1 MSSTQREVGAVTSLR
16 DSYGFIQPSTR
27 PDELFFHFSEL
38 LVPSSSLVVGS
49 EVSFEVGTSK
59 SRPAAVK
66 VERAPEGS
74 VVWYEAEQGGR
85 RLVGRVERGF
95 RKDSN
100 NVGYGL
106 IKDSDAGDVDDA
118 GAKSGDA
125 SFVKFTL
132 EDYVSGIRR
141 LARGDEVEYS
151 VVVELRTGNRMARDI
166 VLLQS
171 EKERRLLS
179 EATLEQGMIVTL
191 KDEYGFIKST
201 SSRHNGE
208 IYFHISNVIYPSS
221 SSEKLQVNS
230 NVKFLVVTDD
240 TIEEQSRRRSARN
253 VELLPPGTV
262 EFEKVIGEG
271 VTGLVTKVPVPA
283 PSAPKNS
290 RKAESVLGSV
300 SLTSPIVLENNEEV
314 DEVSLYVE
322 DCPGGTFALTR
333 DGSQTGVW
341 VRVGDLLLFDVI
353 KDVTRDE
360 YRLVPTAYYLPKK
373 VKVEENE
380 EKECAE
386 EEDEILAID
395 NTAAKTVKLLS
406 PSLTGRCEGVVSA
419 LKDNFGFINCAERN
433 VDAYFRLYEILPDG
447 IQQSHRTYAKLIN
460 GSPFQNVTPEVTVG
474 TEVSFDLSFML
485 APRQNNRKKDAEKE
499 NLIAHRLCVL
509 PKGTL
514 TIQKTLAIGVKA
526 TVSQEHNDG
535 SGFVQ
540 LDEPVRGMSLS
551 ERHPLIESFLN
562 TFLQST
568 DEEIVFPKLMAPA
581 DCQVYIN
588 MAIMKNLETSF
599 VKEVDGKNL
608 IIDTLPEMAVQNGG
622 RLRISK
628 PGLSCVLELYPL
640 TPVRPSSQDGDN
652 NAIMIPSPGMTDEI
666 PLNDIQIGPPS
677 KIDEMNSIMD
687 GLSLG
692 GDTSVASSRRSGM
705 SSFDGT
711 SMSSRRSRKSK
722 RKKVKPV
729 RVIRYEKIDVV
740 VDGGPHLALGD
751 VVTCDVVQFRRTGAY
766 SAINVKCVERKLVT
780 RGVSLDGENA
790 KESADKVA
798 PVISGSGTGR
808 VMELVPGRNFGFIS
822 FQETPSS
829 TRELLFFHTSSVT
842 GSVLEDEQAKM
853 ISKLGG
859 RSRKRGKLKAAVS
872 SDTFK
877 EVHKGDEVR
886 FDVGENDKGKRV
898 ALNIYVTAKSKEHQK
913 ATPCEGFILI
923 EPSRL
928 AQSGSGGNTAK
939 IDSGRWGGLSPASKS
954 SQSSKEGFIL
964 LTSDPANVFNTNKM
978 KRSGS
983 QSSFSS
989 EMKRSGSL
997 SSFSKGMTRS
1007 GSQSSFGKGMTRSG
1021 SQSSFGKGMIRSG
1034 SNASFSSLLESTSKV
1049 LQVTYVHESI
1059 ANASSN
1065 SAPCRGDLVSFTRSQ
1080 NSKHIKDVKV
1090 IKKQS
1095 ASVVKG
1101 TIQRLNVRANTAVF
1115 VPQGNTVDGDV
1126 FEIDD
1131 LQDSVVGCA
1140 VNSLKEGEDVEALP
1154 WDGKVYGVCRTSDL
1168 QMDTKVERKKE
1179 RPRLNLK
1186 VRNDLKGMG
1195 GKIVAQ
1201 SGLAKGP
1208 DNTNGFRSGW
1218 TKRVSKY
1225 TANNDNSASPALNAN
1240 AKSFVMGGE
1249 INCVTVNQG

>member
-1 MSSTQREVGAVTSLR
+1 M
-16 DSYGFIQPSTR
+16 
-27 PDELFFHFSEL
+27 
-38 LVPSSSLVVGS
+38 
-49 EVSFEVGTSK
+49 SFEVGTTSK
-59 SRPAAVK
+59 SRPAALK
-66 VERAPEGS
+66 VEQVPKGS
-74 VVWYEAEQGGR
+74 VVWYKEEQGGK
-85 RLVGRVERGF
+85 RLVGHVERGV

-100 NVGYGL
+100 GVGYGL
-106 IKDSDAGDVDDA
+106 IKDGAVDTAGEVDDTDA
-118 GAKSGDA
+118 AAAAKGSDT

-132 EDYVSGIRR
+132 EEYGGGNRR
-141 LARGDEVEYS
+141 LMRGDKVEYS
-151 VVVELRTGNRMARDI
+151 VVVELKTGNRMARDI

-179 EATLEQGMIVTL
+179 EATLEQGMVVTL

-201 SSRHNGE
+201 ARRHSGE
-208 IYFHISNVIYPSS
+208 IYFHISNVIYSPLSN
-221 SSEKLQVNS
+221 ETLQVNS

-240 TIEEQSRRRSARN
+240 TIEDPSRRQSARN

-283 PSAPKNS
+283 PSCPKNG
-290 RKAESVLGSV
+290 RMAKAESVVGSV
-300 SLTSPIVLENNEEV
+300 SLKNPIVLENDEEV

-341 VRVGDLLLFDVI
+341 VRVGDLLLFDII

-360 YRLVPTAYYLPKK
+360 YRLVPTSYYLPKK
-373 VKVEENE
+373 VKDEENDE
-380 EKECAE
+380 EKDGAE
-386 EEDEILAID
+386 EEEEIPARD
-395 NTAAKTVKLLS
+395 DTAPKTVKLLS

-447 IQQSHRTYAKLIN
+447 IQQSHRTYAKLSS
-460 GSPFQNVTPEVTVG
+460 GSPFKNMPQEVTVG

-499 NLIAHRLCVL
+499 NLIAHRICVL

-514 TIQKTLAIGVKA
+514 TVQKTLAIGVKA

-540 LDEPVRGMSLS
+540 LDEPVRGMSLP

-562 TFLQST
+562 TFMQST
-568 DEEIVFPKLMAPA
+568 DEDIVFPKLMAPA
-581 DCQVYIN
+581 DCQMYIN

-599 VKEVDGKNL
+599 VKEVDGNNM

-628 PGLSCVLELYPL
+628 PGLSSVLELYPL

-652 NAIMIPSPGMTDEI
+652 AIIPSPGMTEEI
-666 PLNDIQIGPPS
+666 PLNDIHIGPPS

-729 RVIRYEKIDVV
+729 RVIRYEKLDVV
-740 VDGGPHLALGD
+740 VDGGPYLALGD
-751 VVTCDVVQFRRTGAY
+751 IVTCDVVQFRRTGAY

-790 KESADKVA
+790 GKEAAENVA

-808 VMELVPGRNFGFIS
+808 VMEIVPGRNFGFIS

-829 TRELLFFHTSSVT
+829 QRELLFFHTSSVT
-842 GSVLEDEQAKM
+842 GSVLEEEQTK
-853 ISKLGG
+853 IINKLGG

-872 SDTFK
+872 SDSFK

-898 ALNIYVTAKSKEHQK
+898 ALNIYVTTKSKEHQK
-913 ATPCEGFILI
+913 ATPCEGFVLI
-923 EPSRL
+923 EPNRL
-928 AQSGSGGNTAK
+928 AQSVSGANAAK
-939 IDSGRWGGLSPASKS
+939 NDSGRWGGLSPPSKS
-954 SQSSKEGFIL
+954 SQSAKEGFIL
-964 LTSDPANVFNTNKM
+964 LTSDPANVYNTKKGSSM

-1007 GSQSSFGKGMTRSG
+1007 GSQSSFGKGMIRSG
-1021 SQSSFGKGMIRSG
+1021 SQSSFGSGMIRSG
-1034 SNASFSSLLESTSKV
+1034 SNASLSSLVDSSSKA
-1049 LQVTYVHESI
+1049 LQLTYIHESI

-1065 SAPCRGDLVSFTRSQ
+1065 SVPCRGDLVSFTRSQ

-1131 LQDSVVGCA
+1131 LENSVVGCA

-1179 RPRLNLK
+1179 RTRLNLK

-1218 TKRVSKY
+1218 TKRVSQYK
-1225 TANNDNSASPALNAN
+1225 ANNNKAGTTSSPSLNVN
-1240 AKSFVMGGE
+1240 AKSFVLGGE